1 MLLVE
6 DPFDD
11 NDNVG
16 RTFGTWSDPPLHLAF
31 VSQVFESTAEVLE
44 AVEAGSMHPGAALAW
59 LFGPELLVDVP
70 ALCPE
75 IFSQVR
81 GRLAHTRHWHF
92 GANQETWQPAGICS
106 VFLISSRAH
115 NAQGQANWAKQELSR
130 KVPPLPQGL
139 NPGAAIAAA
148 GAAAVQQS
156 QAVFE
161 LMLREFGCPHALPT
175 IQKFRPV
182 FAAAQ
187 QGVSRPK
194 GRRNKGGVRRQGG
207 RAGGG
212 GLLTPMAWI

>member
-44 AVEAGSMHPGAALAW
+44 AVEAGSTHPGAALAW

-81 GRLAHTRHWHF
+81 GRPAHTRHWQF
-92 GANQETWQPAGICS
+92 GANQETAPGARLAAYRQLLCLNS
-106 VFLISSRAH
+106 D
-115 NAQGQANWAKQELSR
+115 
-130 KVPPLPQGL
+130 PLP
-139 NPGAAIAAA
+139 
-148 GAAAVQQS
+148 
-156 QAVFE
+156 
-161 LMLREFGCPHALPT
+161 C
-175 IQKFRPV
+175 
-182 FAAAQ
+182 
-187 QGVSRPK
+187 SR
-194 GRRNKGGVRRQGG
+194 
-207 RAGGG
+207 
-212 GLLTPMAWI
+212 